1 MNRRSVAAF
10 GLAVSAPL
18 ALASVADADE
28 ESAKVLVVGDG
39 PGSDAV
45 VEAVAKTKVA
55 RISAT
60 AKKAKDVPCKLADVT
75 AKGPARTKVVD
86 CLRERVDADKASAVV
101 VVHVV
106 PGKARVAE
114 VRIVSSDP
122 YVETFEAK
130 VPLGAKP
137 GPDDATAVLAVVEPK
152 LGELAPKA
160 KPAPTAAPAASSTD
174 TPAPTASTS
183 APGPL
188 APRPLAPQVSVELG
202 AFVGARSFGYAD
214 ATGTTLRDYSLL
226 GALGLVGGAEAF
238 PGASFP
244 SRTFQLGLAFRA
256 QTSTGLGSET
266 ASGRRIATTWTRL
279 DAQLRGRI
287 LLGDGGS
294 SLTLGFGYSRE
305 AFLFAER
312 STSLP
317 SARYESLRGAVDLRL
332 VLGPVAVLIGGAVL
346 PGLARPIGVADRW
359 AGAKS
364 FGFEASLGAALAL
377 GSSVDLRVRLAH
389 TRIRSTYEAPPAD
402 AAGATDALSR
412 LEVTLGFSY

>member
-1 MNRRSVAAF
+1 MNGRSVAALC
-10 GLAVSAPL
+10 LAVGAPL
-18 ALASVADADE
+18 ALAGVAEADE
-28 ESAKVLVVGDG
+28 DSAKVLVVGDG

-45 VEAVAKTKVA
+45 VDAVAKTKVA
-55 RISAT
+55 RVAAT
-60 AKKAKDVPCKLADVT
+60 AKKAKDVPCKLADVA

-86 CLRERVDADKASAVV
+86 CLRERVDADKAAAIV

-106 PGKARVAE
+106 PGKTRVAE

-152 LGELAPKA
+152 LGELAPKP
-160 KPAPTAAPAASSTD
+160 KAAPAAPAAKSAD
-174 TPAPTASTS
+174 EAPAPSASASSPPPPAT
-183 APGPL
+183 
-188 APRPLAPQVSVELG
+188 RPIAPQISVELG

-214 ATGTTLRDYSLL
+214 ATGTSLRDYSLF

-244 SRTFQLGLAFRA
+244 SRSFQLGFGFRA

-279 DAQLRGRI
+279 DAHLRGRI
-287 LLGDGGS
+287 LLGEGGS
-294 SLTLGFGYSRE
+294 SLTLGVGYSRE

-332 VLGPVAVLIGGAVL
+332 VLGPVAVLLGGAVL
-346 PGLARPIGVADRW
+346 PGIAKPIGVSERW
-359 AGAKS
+359 ASAKS
-364 FGFEASLGAALAL
+364 FGFEASLGAAIPLS
-377 GSSVDLRVRLAH
+377 SSVDLRVLFAH
-389 TRIRSTYEAPPAD
+389 TRIRSTYDAPPAD
-402 AAGATDALSR
+402 ATGAIDALSR
-412 LEVTLGFSY
+412 LQVTLGFSY